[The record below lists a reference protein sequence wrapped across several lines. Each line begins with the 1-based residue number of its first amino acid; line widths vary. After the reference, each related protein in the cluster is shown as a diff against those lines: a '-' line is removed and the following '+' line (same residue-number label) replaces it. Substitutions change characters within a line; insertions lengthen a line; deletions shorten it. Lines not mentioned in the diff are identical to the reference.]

1 MKTITLEDGQ
11 WFQSVVTSGSR
22 MSRAKSPAEESD
34 IAVAE
39 AILQDKLPPA
49 AQLISI
55 YVIVPS
61 NSGVINYRIGLE
73 HKQIRF

>member
-1 MKTITLEDGQ
+1 MKTLTLEDGQ

-22 MSRAKSPAEESD
+22 MSKVKSPADASD
-34 IAVAE
+34 AAIAE

-61 NSGVINYRIGLE
+61 NSGVINYRVGLE
-73 HKQIRF
+73 HKQVRF